1 MTPDDERRAAAVPGV
16 PGGDNASALVRRM
29 RECAEWHAG
38 EVAGQALSAGAD
50 EVERLTRALAD
61 ERDTVAFHVDLAES
75 ALRDLHAVC
84 DALGARAR
92 RGDPLPAVTEL
103 VGVAQALRAQ
113 AGVPTAEVERLAA
126 VARGAQ
132 YREREALAVVAM
144 LRARLA
150 TEMEARDAAENRVE
164 NLEIALTI
172 GPRVDEVRAALAQAT
187 APDLAAL
194 ARREAGSA
202 HQWRQCRRC
211 GRCFWLTAEESVPP
225 HPTSDDPR
233 LARACGW
240 TVTTSEG
247 SEGR

>member
-1 MTPDDERRAAAVPGV
+1 MTTDGDKMAQGVALRLRALAATRWIDRSDEATRAA
-16 PGGDNASALVRRM
+16 L
-29 RECAEWHAG
+29 
-38 EVAGQALSAGAD
+38 LAGAD

-132 YREREALAVVAM
+132 YREREARNEVEV
-144 LRARLA
+144 LRAR
-150 TEMEARDAAENRVE
+150 ED
-164 NLEIALTI
+164 
-172 GPRVDEVRAALAQAT
+172 GAQAD
-187 APDLAAL
+187 AGDLAAL

>member
-1 MTPDDERRAAAVPGV
+1 
-16 PGGDNASALVRRM
+16 M

-144 LRARLA
+144 LRARLD
-150 TEMEARDAAENRVE
+150 ARAAADAQAVADAAE
-164 NLEIALTI
+164 AF
-172 GPRVDEVRAALAQAT
+172 VRAREGFGAFRAQVRQERAQSD
-187 APDLAAL
+187 AGDLAGL
-194 ARREAGSA
+194 GRRE
-202 HQWRQCRRC
+202 
-211 GRCFWLTAEESVPP
+211 GRT
-225 HPTSDDPR
+225 
-233 LARACGW
+233 W
-240 TVTTSEG
+240 TVTAGEG
-247 SEGR
+247 EGR